1 MHFLD
6 NLEGENQKVFDNKE
20 QPVQALKH
28 SFLGNL
34 LSWSSMHIEVGS
46 LSLIDFV
53 DWVGS

>member
-1 MHFLD
+1 M
-6 NLEGENQKVFDNKE
+6 FDNKE